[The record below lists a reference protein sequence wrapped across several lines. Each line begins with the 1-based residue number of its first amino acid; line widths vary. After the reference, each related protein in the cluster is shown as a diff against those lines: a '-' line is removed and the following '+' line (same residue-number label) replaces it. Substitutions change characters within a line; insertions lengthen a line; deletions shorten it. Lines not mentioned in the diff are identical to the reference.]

1 MLPRVILHN
10 SISLDGKLE
19 NYMPDVALHYEIVAR
34 WQADAYLA
42 GSNTILKQE
51 AETPPEDEATTESS
65 SASEST
71 AAFEPPQ
78 KDPNDPRPLLIVPD
92 SRGRVRSWHALRQA
106 PYWRDHIA
114 LCSEATPQEYF
125 EYLDAQHFEYI
136 VAGRDHVDL
145 RAALEELN
153 MRYGV
158 KTVLLDSGGTLNGV
172 MLRAGLVNQI
182 SLLVNPCLVGGN
194 TPNSFFR
201 DPNVEQGV
209 IQLKLTHVEQLN
221 EKVVW
226 LQFSVAPH
234 PYAGRTA

>member
-51 AETPPEDEATTESS
+51 AEMPPEDEA
-65 SASEST
+65 ASESPVV
-71 AAFEPPQ
+71 FEPPQ

-92 SRGRVRSWHALRQA
+92 SRGRVRSWYALRQA
-106 PYWRDHIA
+106 PYWRDCIA
-114 LCSEATPQEYF
+114 LCSEATPQAYF
-125 EYLDAQHFEYI
+125 DYLDARHFEYI
-136 VAGRDHVDL
+136 VAGHDHVDL
-145 RAALEELN
+145 RAALEELST
-153 MRYGV
+153 RYGV

-172 MLRAGLVNQI
+172 MLRVGLVNHL
-182 SLLVNPCLVGGN
+182 SLLVNPCLVGGS

-201 DPNVEQGV
+201 DTDVEQGV
-209 IQLKLTHVEQLN
+209 IQLKLTDVEQPN
-221 EKVVW
+221 ENVVW
-226 LQFSVAPH
+226 LQYDVMNETYS
-234 PYAGRTA
+234 